1 MMTMNNTQKNNDNI
15 NQGVDSTEQNA
26 RGNIKDNIENN
37 IKGDAQNNAAPIIN
51 PEPALAAAARAEQ
64 DKINNDSQSADVLP
78 AIKESKVKEASEFG
92 KVAVIYGGSGNERSV
107 SLDSG
112 AAVLQALQNQ
122 GVDATHFDPKH
133 QDITE
138 LRDYDRVFNVLHG
151 RGGEDGLLQGVL
163 QWFDI
168 PQTGSGILASA
179 LGMDKVRT
187 KQLWQGCGLSTAPFS
202 LLTAETDWQQVVNM
216 LGLPLIIK
224 PVHEGSSIGMT
235 KVNHLDELPAA
246 YATAVQCG
254 DVVMAER
261 WITGR
266 EFTIVIIDDE
276 SYPVIRLE
284 PADITNFY
292 DFEAKYNRND
302 TSYYIPCGLSAADEK
317 HLQDL
322 SLAAFR
328 AVDAKGWG
336 RIDAMQDEA
345 GNFWLLEINTVPG
358 MTSHSLVP
366 MAAKAR
372 GMDFDSLCWHILAQ
386 TL

>member
-1 MMTMNNTQKNNDNI
+1 MTNSNNDITAKDLIDNNQNLDTVNI
-15 NQGVDSTEQNA
+15 V
-26 RGNIKDNIENN
+26 
-37 IKGDAQNNAAPIIN
+37 N
-51 PEPALAAAARAEQ
+51 PEPALVSAAQIEQ
-64 DKINNDSQSADVLP
+64 DNTEMHAQNNEQLLSVP
-78 AIKESKVKEASEFG
+78 PSKVKDASEFG
-92 KVAVIYGGSGNERSV
+92 KVAVIYGGNSNERSV

-122 GVDATHFDPKH
+122 GVDATHYDPKY
-133 QDITE
+133 QDIAE
-138 LRDYDRVFNVLHG
+138 LSDYDRVFNVLHG

-163 QWFDI
+163 QWLDI
-168 PQTGSGILASA
+168 PQTGSGVLASA

-202 LLTAETDWQQVVNM
+202 LLTADTDWQQVVNM

-246 YATAVQCG
+246 YETAVQCG
-254 DVVMAER
+254 DAVMAER

-266 EFTIVIIDDE
+266 EFTIAIVDDE
-276 SYPVIRLE
+276 AYPVIRLE

-292 DFEAKYNRND
+292 DFEAKYNRDD
-302 TSYYIPCGLSAADEK
+302 TSYYIPCGLSANDEK

-322 SLAAFR
+322 SLSAFR
-328 AVDAKGWG
+328 AVNAKGWG

-372 GMDFDSLCWHILAQ
+372 GMDFDTLCWHILAQ
-386 TL
+386 TV

>member
-1 MMTMNNTQKNNDNI
+1 MIINNQ
-15 NQGVDSTEQNA
+15 A
-26 RGNIKDNIENN
+26 NIKQENN
-37 IKGDAQNNAAPIIN
+37 QQENESNIDKSINADAKATIVN
-51 PEPALAAAARAEQ
+51 PDLALAAAAQAQQDNAASHEQ
-64 DKINNDSQSADVLP
+64 NDKAVPSIAN
-78 AIKESKVKEASEFG
+78 SKVKDASQFG
-92 KVAVIYGGSGNERSV
+92 KVAVICGGSSNERSV

-112 AAVLQALQNQ
+112 AAVLKALQNK
-122 GVDATHFDPKH
+122 GVNATHFDPKE

-138 LRDYDRVFNVLHG
+138 LRKFDRVFNVLHG

-163 QWFDI
+163 QWFNI

-202 LLTAETDWQQVVNM
+202 LLTADTDWQQVVNM

-235 KVNHLDELPAA
+235 KVNNLDELPAA

-254 DVVMAER
+254 DAVMAER

-276 SYPVIRLE
+276 AYPVIRLE

-302 TSYYIPCGLSAADEK
+302 TSYYIPCGLSTADEK

-372 GMDFDSLCWHILAQ
+372 GMDFEALCWHILAQ
-386 TL
+386 TLEV

>member
-1 MMTMNNTQKNNDNI
+1 
-15 NQGVDSTEQNA
+15 
-26 RGNIKDNIENN
+26 
-37 IKGDAQNNAAPIIN
+37 
-51 PEPALAAAARAEQ
+51 
-64 DKINNDSQSADVLP
+64 
-78 AIKESKVKEASEFG
+78 
-92 KVAVIYGGSGNERSV
+92 
-107 SLDSG
+107 
-112 AAVLQALQNQ
+112 
-122 GVDATHFDPKH
+122 
-133 QDITE
+133 
-138 LRDYDRVFNVLHG
+138 
-151 RGGEDGLLQGVL
+151 
-163 QWFDI
+163 
-168 PQTGSGILASA
+168 
-179 LGMDKVRT
+179 
-187 KQLWQGCGLSTAPFS
+187 
-202 LLTAETDWQQVVNM
+202 M

-235 KVNHLDELPAA
+235 KVNNLDELPAA

-254 DVVMAER
+254 DAVMAER

-276 SYPVIRLE
+276 AYPVIRLE

-292 DFEAKYNRND
+292 DFDAKYNRND
-302 TSYYIPCGLSAADEK
+302 TSYYFPCGLSDADEK

-372 GMDFDSLCWHILAQ
+372 GMDFDALCWHILAQ
-386 TL
+386 TLE

>member
-1 MMTMNNTQKNNDNI
+1 MMTMNNTQENNDNM
-15 NQGVDSTEQNA
+15 NQDGGNTEQNA
-26 RGNIKDNIENN
+26 TGTIQNN
-37 IKGDAQNNAAPIIN
+37 IKGNAQKNAAPIIN
-51 PEPALAAAARAEQ
+51 PEPALAAAALVEQ
-64 DKINNDSQSADVLP
+64 DKVANNSQSSDTLP
-78 AIKESKVKEASEFG
+78 PIKESKVKKASEFG
-92 KVAVIYGGSGNERSV
+92 KVAVVYGGSSNERSV

-138 LRDYDRVFNVLHG
+138 LREYDRVFNVLHG

-163 QWFDI
+163 QWFNI

-202 LLTAETDWQQVVNM
+202 ILTADTDWQQVVNM

-254 DVVMAER
+254 DAVMAER

-276 SYPVIRLE
+276 AYPVIRLE

-322 SLAAFR
+322 SLSAFR
-328 AVDAKGWG
+328 AVEAKGWG

-345 GNFWLLEINTVPG
+345 GNFWLLEVNTVPG

-372 GMDFDSLCWHILAQ
+372 GMDFESLCWHILAQ
-386 TL
+386 TV

>member
-1 MMTMNNTQKNNDNI
+1 MTMNNTKENNNNI
-15 NQGVDSTEQNA
+15 DEDGVNVEQNA
-26 RGNIKDNIENN
+26 TDNSNNN
-37 IKGDAQNNAAPIIN
+37 IKGNVQNNSAPIIN
-51 PEPALAAAARAEQ
+51 PETALAAAAQAEQ
-64 DKINNDSQSADVLP
+64 DKVNNNSQSANTLP
-78 AIKESKVKEASEFG
+78 GIKESKVKEASEFG
-92 KVAVIYGGSGNERSV
+92 RVAVIYGGNSNERSV

-138 LRDYDRVFNVLHG
+138 LRQYDRVFNVLHG

-202 LLTAETDWQQVVNM
+202 LLTADTDWQQVVNM

-235 KVNHLDELPAA
+235 KVNNLDELPAA
-246 YATAVQCG
+246 YATAIQCG

-276 SYPVIRLE
+276 AYPVIRLE

-372 GMDFDSLCWHILAQ
+372 GMDFESLCWHILAQ
-386 TL
+386 TV

>member
-1 MMTMNNTQKNNDNI
+1 MTANNHQENNDNF
-15 NQGVDSTEQNA
+15 N
-26 RGNIKDNIENN
+26 KDTDNTQDNT
-37 IKGDAQNNAAPIIN
+37 AAIIN
-51 PEPALAAAARAEQ
+51 PELALAAAAQVEK
-64 DKINNDSQSADVLP
+64 DKLESSQPSHDAVPNIANN
-78 AIKESKVKEASEFG
+78 KVKDASQFG
-92 KVAVIYGGSGNERSV
+92 EVAVIYGGSGNERSV

-202 LLTAETDWQQVVNM
+202 LLTADTDWQQVVNM

-235 KVNHLDELPAA
+235 KVNQLDELPAA

-276 SYPVIRLE
+276 AYPVIRLE

-372 GMDFDSLCWHILAQ
+372 GMDFESLCWHILAQ
-386 TL
+386 TV

>member
-1 MMTMNNTQKNNDNI
+1 MTINNQENMKQENNQQKNESNIDKSINADAKTTIVNPELALVAAAQAQQDDAASHEQNDNAVPSI
-15 NQGVDSTEQNA
+15 AN
-26 RGNIKDNIENN
+26 
-37 IKGDAQNNAAPIIN
+37 
-51 PEPALAAAARAEQ
+51 
-64 DKINNDSQSADVLP
+64 
-78 AIKESKVKEASEFG
+78 SKVKDASQFG
-92 KVAVIYGGSGNERSV
+92 KVAVICGGSSNERSV

-112 AAVLQALQNQ
+112 AAVLKALQNQ
-122 GVDATHFDPKH
+122 GVNATHFDPKD

-138 LRDYDRVFNVLHG
+138 LRKFDRVFNVLHG

-163 QWFDI
+163 QWFNI

-202 LLTAETDWQQVVNM
+202 LLTADTDWQQVVNM

-235 KVNHLDELPAA
+235 KVNNLDELPAA

-254 DVVMAER
+254 DAVMAER

-276 SYPVIRLE
+276 AYPVIRLE

-372 GMDFDSLCWHILAQ
+372 GMDFDALCWHILAQ
-386 TL
+386 TLEV

>member
-1 MMTMNNTQKNNDNI
+1 MSSNNHSKNADRTTDSHIVDSNI
-15 NQGVDSTEQNA
+15 NDCNTIDAATILNA
-26 RGNIKDNIENN
+26 SI
-37 IKGDAQNNAAPIIN
+37 
-51 PEPALAAAARAEQ
+51 
-64 DKINNDSQSADVLP
+64 
-78 AIKESKVKEASEFG
+78 FG
-92 KVAVIYGGSGNERSV
+92 KVAVIYGGNSNERSV

-112 AAVLQALQNQ
+112 AAVLQALQNK

-133 QDITE
+133 QDISE
-138 LRDYDRVFNVLHG
+138 LHDYDRVFNVLHG
-151 RGGEDGLLQGVL
+151 RGGEDGVLQGML
-163 QWFDI
+163 QWLDI
-168 PQTGSGILASA
+168 PQTGSGVLASA

-202 LLTAETDWQQVVNM
+202 LLTADTDWQQVVNM

-254 DVVMAER
+254 DAVMAER

-266 EFTIVIIDDE
+266 EFTIVIVDDE
-276 SYPVIRLE
+276 AYPVIRLE

-292 DFEAKYNRND
+292 DFDAKYNRND
-302 TSYYIPCGLSAADEK
+302 TSYYIPCGLSANEEK
-317 HLQDL
+317 HLQEL
-322 SLAAFR
+322 SLSAFR

-336 RIDAMQDEA
+336 RIDAMQDQQ

>member
-1 MMTMNNTQKNNDNI
+1 MTKNNTEENNNI
-15 NQGVDSTEQNA
+15 DEDGVNVEQNA
-26 RGNIKDNIENN
+26 TDNSKNN
-37 IKGDAQNNAAPIIN
+37 IKGNVQNNAAPIIN
-51 PEPALAAAARAEQ
+51 PETALAAAAQAEQ
-64 DKINNDSQSADVLP
+64 DKVNNNSQSANTLP
-78 AIKESKVKEASEFG
+78 ALKESKVKEASEFG
-92 KVAVIYGGSGNERSV
+92 RVAVIYGGNSNERSV

-138 LRDYDRVFNVLHG
+138 LRQYDRVFNVLHG

-202 LLTAETDWQQVVNM
+202 LLTADTDWQQVVNM

-235 KVNHLDELPAA
+235 KVNNLDELPAA

-276 SYPVIRLE
+276 AYPVIRLE

-322 SLAAFR
+322 SLSAFR

-372 GMDFDSLCWHILAQ
+372 GMDFESLCWHILAQ
-386 TL
+386 TV

>member
-1 MMTMNNTQKNNDNI
+1 MTDP
-15 NQGVDSTEQNA
+15 NQSLNH
-26 RGNIKDNIENN
+26 
-37 IKGDAQNNAAPIIN
+37 
-51 PEPALAAAARAEQ
+51 AE
-64 DKINNDSQSADVLP
+64 KINYP
-78 AIKESKVKEASEFG
+78 KIKPSHVTDAKAFG
-92 KVAVIYGGSGNERSV
+92 KVAVVYGGNSNERAI
-107 SLDSG
+107 SLNSG
-112 AAVLQALQNQ
+112 AAVLAALQNQ
-122 GVDATHFDPKH
+122 GVDATHFDPKF
-133 QDITE
+133 QDISE
-138 LRDYDRVFNVLHG
+138 LKQFDRVFNVLHG
-151 RGGEDGLLQGVL
+151 RGGEDGVLQGLLEWL
-163 QWFDI
+163 QI
-168 PQTGSGILASA
+168 PQTGSGVLASA

-202 LLTAETDWQQVVNM
+202 LLTADTDWQQVVNT
-216 LGLPLIIK
+216 LGLPLIVK

-235 KVNHLDELPAA
+235 KVNHLDELPKAF
-246 YATAVQCG
+246 ATAADCG
-254 DVVMAER
+254 DAVMAER

-276 SYPVIRLE
+276 AYPVIRLE

-302 TSYYIPCGLSAADEK
+302 TGYFIPCGLSVDDER
-317 HLQDL
+317 HLQEL

-336 RIDAMQDEA
+336 RIDAMQDDK

-372 GMDFDSLCWHILAQ
+372 GMDFEQLCWHILAQ
-386 TL
+386 TLSK

>member
-1 MMTMNNTQKNNDNI
+1 MTTN
-15 NQGVDSTEQNA
+15 S
-26 RGNIKDNIENN
+26 KDNPEQKSQAIT
-37 IKGDAQNNAAPIIN
+37 N
-51 PEPALAAAARAEQ
+51 PEPALVAAAQA
-64 DKINNDSQSADVLP
+64 KKNKS
-78 AIKESKVKEASEFG
+78 EASGESNNIDNETSINAPTSYVTDASQFG
-92 KVAVIYGGSGNERSV
+92 RVAVVYGGSSNERSV

-122 GVDATHFDPKH
+122 GVDATHFDPKY

-138 LRDYDRVFNVLHG
+138 LREYDRVFNVLHG

-202 LLTAETDWQQVVNM
+202 LLTADTDWQQVVNM

-254 DVVMAER
+254 DAVMAER

-276 SYPVIRLE
+276 AYPVIRLE

-317 HLQDL
+317 HLQEL

-372 GMDFDSLCWHILAQ
+372 GMDFDVLCWHILSQ
-386 TL
+386 TV

>member
-1 MMTMNNTQKNNDNI
+1 MTMNNTKENNNI
-15 NQGVDSTEQNA
+15 DEDGVNVEQNA
-26 RGNIKDNIENN
+26 TDNSNSNNN
-37 IKGDAQNNAAPIIN
+37 IKGNVQNNAAPIIN
-51 PEPALAAAARAEQ
+51 PETALAAAAQAEQ
-64 DKINNDSQSADVLP
+64 DKVANNSQSANTLP
-78 AIKESKVKEASEFG
+78 DIKESKVKEASEFG
-92 KVAVIYGGSGNERSV
+92 RVAVIYGGNSNERSV

-122 GVDATHFDPKH
+122 GFDATHFDPKH

-138 LRDYDRVFNVLHG
+138 LRQYDRVFNVLHG

-202 LLTAETDWQQVVNM
+202 LLTADTDWQQVVNM

-235 KVNHLDELPAA
+235 KVNNLDELPAA

-276 SYPVIRLE
+276 AYPVIRLE

-372 GMDFDSLCWHILAQ
+372 GMDFESLCWHILAQ
-386 TL
+386 TV

>member
-1 MMTMNNTQKNNDNI
+1 MTINNQENIKQENNQQKNESNI
-15 NQGVDSTEQNA
+15 DKSINA
-26 RGNIKDNIENN
+26 
-37 IKGDAQNNAAPIIN
+37 DAKATIVN
-51 PEPALAAAARAEQ
+51 PDLALAAAAQAQQ
-64 DKINNDSQSADVLP
+64 DNAASHAQNDKAVPSIAN
-78 AIKESKVKEASEFG
+78 SKVKDASQFG
-92 KVAVIYGGSGNERSV
+92 KVAVICGGSSNERSV

-112 AAVLQALQNQ
+112 AAVLKALQNQ
-122 GVDATHFDPKH
+122 GVNATHFDPKD

-138 LRDYDRVFNVLHG
+138 LRKFDRVFNVLHG

-163 QWFDI
+163 QWFNI

-202 LLTAETDWQQVVNM
+202 LLTADTDWQQVVNM

-235 KVNHLDELPAA
+235 KVNNLDELPAA

-254 DVVMAER
+254 DAVMAER

-276 SYPVIRLE
+276 AYPVIRLE

-302 TSYYIPCGLSAADEK
+302 TSYYIPCGLSTADEK

-345 GNFWLLEINTVPG
+345 CNFWLLEINTVPG

-372 GMDFDSLCWHILAQ
+372 GMDFEALCWHILAQ
-386 TL
+386 TLEV

>member
-1 MMTMNNTQKNNDNI
+1 MTINNNQEDTNALNKAIND
-15 NQGVDSTEQNA
+15 A
-26 RGNIKDNIENN
+26 DNKTLIT
-37 IKGDAQNNAAPIIN
+37 N
-51 PEPALAAAARAEQ
+51 PESALAAAAQAEKDNVENGQ
-64 DKINNDSQSADVLP
+64 PSQETLLSVAP
-78 AIKESKVKEASEFG
+78 SKVKDASEFG
-92 KVAVIYGGSGNERSV
+92 KVAVVYGGSSNERSV

-112 AAVLQALQNQ
+112 AAVLQALRNQ
-122 GVDATHFDPKH
+122 GVNATHFDPKH

-163 QWFDI
+163 QWFNI

-187 KQLWQGCGLSTAPFS
+187 KQLWQGCGLSTAPFA
-202 LLTAETDWQQVVNM
+202 LLTADTDWQQVVNM

-254 DVVMAER
+254 DAVMAER

-276 SYPVIRLE
+276 AYPVIRLE
-284 PADITNFY
+284 PADISNFY

-302 TSYYIPCGLSAADEK
+302 TSYYIPCGLSSSDEK
-317 HLQDL
+317 HLQAL

-336 RIDAMQDEA
+336 RVDAMQDEA

-372 GMDFDSLCWHILAQ
+372 GMDFDTLCWHILAQ
-386 TL
+386 TLQ

>member
-1 MMTMNNTQKNNDNI
+1 MMTMNNTQENNDNM
-15 NQGVDSTEQNA
+15 NQDGGNTEQNA
-26 RGNIKDNIENN
+26 TGTIQNN
-37 IKGDAQNNAAPIIN
+37 IKGNAQKNAAPIIN
-51 PEPALAAAARAEQ
+51 PEPALAAAALVEQ
-64 DKINNDSQSADVLP
+64 DKVANNSQSSDTLP
-78 AIKESKVKEASEFG
+78 PIKESKVKKASEFG
-92 KVAVIYGGSGNERSV
+92 KVAVVYGGSSNERSV

-138 LRDYDRVFNVLHG
+138 LREYDRVFNVLHG

-163 QWFDI
+163 QWFNI

-202 LLTAETDWQQVVNM
+202 ILTADTDWQQVVNM

-254 DVVMAER
+254 DAVMAER

-276 SYPVIRLE
+276 AYPVIRLE

-322 SLAAFR
+322 SLSAFR
-328 AVDAKGWG
+328 AVEAKGWG

-345 GNFWLLEINTVPG
+345 GNFWLLEVNTVPG

>member
-1 MMTMNNTQKNNDNI
+1 MTINNQENIKQENNQQKNESNI
-15 NQGVDSTEQNA
+15 DKSINA
-26 RGNIKDNIENN
+26 
-37 IKGDAQNNAAPIIN
+37 DAKATIVN
-51 PEPALAAAARAEQ
+51 PDLALAAAAQAQQDNAASHEQ
-64 DKINNDSQSADVLP
+64 NDKAVPSIAN
-78 AIKESKVKEASEFG
+78 SKVKDASQFG
-92 KVAVIYGGSGNERSV
+92 KVAVICGGSSNERSV

-112 AAVLQALQNQ
+112 AAVLKALQNQ
-122 GVDATHFDPKH
+122 GVNATHFDPKD

-138 LRDYDRVFNVLHG
+138 LRKFDRVFNVLHG

-163 QWFDI
+163 QWFNI

-202 LLTAETDWQQVVNM
+202 LLTADTDWQQVVNM

-235 KVNHLDELPAA
+235 KVNNLDELPAA

-254 DVVMAER
+254 DAVMAER

-276 SYPVIRLE
+276 AYPVIRLE

-302 TSYYIPCGLSAADEK
+302 TSYYIPCGLSTADEK

-372 GMDFDSLCWHILAQ
+372 SMDFEALCWHILAQ
-386 TL
+386 TLEV

>member
-1 MMTMNNTQKNNDNI
+1 MNTTQENNDNT
-15 NQGVDSTEQNA
+15 NQDDSNTEQDT
-26 RGNIKDNIENN
+26 IKDNVSNN

-64 DKINNDSQSADVLP
+64 DKINNDSQSADLLP
-78 AIKESKVKEASEFG
+78 AIRESKVKDASEFG
-92 KVAVIYGGSGNERSV
+92 KVAVVYGGSSNERSV

-122 GVDATHFDPKH
+122 GVDATHFDPKD

-138 LRDYDRVFNVLHG
+138 LRQYDRVFNVLHG

-163 QWFDI
+163 QWFNI

-202 LLTAETDWQQVVNM
+202 ILTADTDWQQVVNM

-276 SYPVIRLE
+276 AYPVIRLE

-302 TSYYIPCGLSAADEK
+302 TSYYIPCGLSVADEK

-322 SLAAFR
+322 SLSAFR
-328 AVDAKGWG
+328 AVEAKGWG

-345 GNFWLLEINTVPG
+345 GNFWLLEVNTVPG

-372 GMDFDSLCWHILAQ
+372 GMDFERLCWHILAQ
-386 TL
+386 TV

>member
-1 MMTMNNTQKNNDNI
+1 MTINNQENMKQENNQQKNESNIDKSINADAKTTIVNPELALVAAAQAQQDDAASHEQNDNAVPSI
-15 NQGVDSTEQNA
+15 AN
-26 RGNIKDNIENN
+26 
-37 IKGDAQNNAAPIIN
+37 
-51 PEPALAAAARAEQ
+51 
-64 DKINNDSQSADVLP
+64 
-78 AIKESKVKEASEFG
+78 SKVKDASQFG
-92 KVAVIYGGSGNERSV
+92 KVAVICGGSSNERSV

-112 AAVLQALQNQ
+112 AAVLKALQNK
-122 GVDATHFDPKH
+122 GVNATHFDPKD

-138 LRDYDRVFNVLHG
+138 LRKFDRVFNVLHG

-163 QWFDI
+163 QWFNI

-202 LLTAETDWQQVVNM
+202 LLTADTDWQQVVNM

-235 KVNHLDELPAA
+235 KVNNLDELPAA

-254 DVVMAER
+254 DAVMAER

-276 SYPVIRLE
+276 AYPVIRLE

-302 TSYYIPCGLSAADEK
+302 TSYYIPCGLSTADEK

-372 GMDFDSLCWHILAQ
+372 GMDFEALCWHILAQ
-386 TL
+386 TLEV

>member
-1 MMTMNNTQKNNDNI
+1 MPINNDR
-15 NQGVDSTEQNA
+15 E
-26 RGNIKDNIENN
+26 NIKDISNINNN
-37 IKGDAQNNAAPIIN
+37 IDVTDAVNNSEDTAKIAN
-51 PEPALAAAARAEQ
+51 PEPALAAAAQTEQ
-64 DKINNDSQSADVLP
+64 DNSQKNKQSDEQLP
-78 AIKESKVKEASEFG
+78 SVIPSKAQDASVFG
-92 KVAVIYGGSGNERSV
+92 KVAVIYGGSSNERSV

-133 QDITE
+133 QDINE
-138 LRDYDRVFNVLHG
+138 LRDYGRAFNVLHG

-163 QWFDI
+163 QWLNI

-202 LLTAETDWQQVVNM
+202 LLTADTDWQQVVNM

-246 YATAVQCG
+246 YATAIGCG
-254 DVVMAER
+254 DAVMAER

-266 EFTIVIIDDE
+266 EFTIAIVDDE
-276 SYPVIRLE
+276 AYPVIRLE

-302 TSYYIPCGLSAADEK
+302 TSYYIPCGLSASDEK
-317 HLQDL
+317 HLQAL

-336 RIDAMQDEA
+336 RIDAMQDNS

-372 GMDFDSLCWHILAQ
+372 GIDFEALCWHILAQ

>member
-1 MMTMNNTQKNNDNI
+1 MTINNQENIKQENNQQKNESNI
-15 NQGVDSTEQNA
+15 DKSINA
-26 RGNIKDNIENN
+26 
-37 IKGDAQNNAAPIIN
+37 DAKATIVN
-51 PEPALAAAARAEQ
+51 PDLALAAAAQAQQDNAASHEQ
-64 DKINNDSQSADVLP
+64 NDKAVPSIAN
-78 AIKESKVKEASEFG
+78 SKVKDASQFG
-92 KVAVIYGGSGNERSV
+92 KVAVICGGSSNERSV

-112 AAVLQALQNQ
+112 AAVLKALQNK
-122 GVDATHFDPKH
+122 GVNATHFDPKD

-138 LRDYDRVFNVLHG
+138 LRKFDRVFNVLHG

-163 QWFDI
+163 QWFNI

-202 LLTAETDWQQVVNM
+202 LLTADTDWQQVVNM

-235 KVNHLDELPAA
+235 KVNNLDELPAA

-254 DVVMAER
+254 DAVMAER

-276 SYPVIRLE
+276 AYPVIRLE

-302 TSYYIPCGLSAADEK
+302 TSYYIPCGLSTADEK

-372 GMDFDSLCWHILAQ
+372 GMDFEALCWHILAQ
-386 TL
+386 TLEV

>member
-122 GVDATHFDPKH
+122 GVDASHFDPKH

>member
-1 MMTMNNTQKNNDNI
+1 MTMNNTKENNNNI
-15 NQGVDSTEQNA
+15 DEDGVNVEQNA
-26 RGNIKDNIENN
+26 TDNSNNN
-37 IKGDAQNNAAPIIN
+37 IKGNVQNNAAPIIN
-51 PEPALAAAARAEQ
+51 PEKALAAAAQAEQ
-64 DKINNDSQSADVLP
+64 DKVNNNSQSANTLP
-78 AIKESKVKEASEFG
+78 DIKESKVKEASEFG
-92 KVAVIYGGSGNERSV
+92 RVAVIYGGNSNERSV

-138 LRDYDRVFNVLHG
+138 LRQYDRVFNVLHG

-202 LLTAETDWQQVVNM
+202 LLTADTDWQQVVNM

-235 KVNHLDELPAA
+235 KVNNLDELPAA

-276 SYPVIRLE
+276 AYPVIRLE

-372 GMDFDSLCWHILAQ
+372 GMDFESLCWHILAQ
-386 TL
+386 TV

>member
-1 MMTMNNTQKNNDNI
+1 MTTHNQENNNQENENNMDKSSDNKNIDTNI
-15 NQGVDSTEQNA
+15 NVGANTA
-26 RGNIKDNIENN
+26 IT
-37 IKGDAQNNAAPIIN
+37 N
-51 PEPALAAAARAEQ
+51 PEAALAAAAKAESNGVE
-64 DKINNDSQSADVLP
+64 NNQSSQNTSLNVAP
-78 AIKESKVKEASEFG
+78 SKVKDASEFG
-92 KVAVIYGGSGNERSV
+92 KVAVVYGGSSNERSV

-138 LRDYDRVFNVLHG
+138 LRQYDRVFNVLHG

-163 QWFDI
+163 QWFNI
-168 PQTGSGILASA
+168 AQTGSGILASA

-202 LLTAETDWQQVVNM
+202 LLTADTDWQQVVNM

-235 KVNHLDELPAA
+235 KVNNLDELPAA

-276 SYPVIRLE
+276 AYPVIRLE

-372 GMDFDSLCWHILAQ
+372 GMDFESLCWHILAQ
-386 TL
+386 TV